1 MTTEIVNICISLIL
15 MIGLVFCLRK
25 GYLSPEAFGGVKNA
39 VDSVADGFE
48 LTAESTV
55 FEKLM
60 KYARIAFHA
69 AEQLAYVGKITAEE
83 RNTKAL
89 EMVEGFAAM
98 EGLAYGDAEK
108 ETTIAALEAMCD
120 MNGHSERQ
128 EEDRVLYADGYDV
141 PMEQWPLEQIK
152 CFLKDN
158 DLGMPDTL
166 PANEAECKVAL
177 LEYFTALAHKGEKVS
192 CETTVQVEE
201 AEAETESAPGWM
213 EQRFLNSEAPAP
225 DA

>member
-39 VDSVADGFE
+39 VDSVAEGFE

-69 AEQLAYVGKITAEE
+69 AEQLAYVGKIAAEE
-83 RNTKAL
+83 RNVKAL

-108 ETTIAALEAMCD
+108 ETTAAALEAMCD
-120 MNGHSERQ
+120 MNGHSITQ
-128 EEDRVLYADGYDV
+128 EEEGTPRAVGYYI
-141 PMEQWPLEQIK
+141 PMEEWPLEQIK

-166 PANEAECKVAL
+166 PVNEAECKVAL
-177 LEYFTALAHKGEKVS
+177 LEYFAALANKGEKV
-192 CETTVQVEE
+192 CYETTVQVEE
-201 AEAETESAPGWM
+201 TADEAEPAPGWM
-213 EQRFLNSEAPAP
+213 ERRFLNSEAPAP